1 VHPKDK
7 PNPPASEK
15 AILELASSLPRPLPP
30 AYLKA
35 MAIANGGTG
44 FIGDRFVRLCF
55 VGKLLGRNTKCQ
67 VAESAPDLFLIG
79 SDGGGEAY
87 ASDLAK
93 ADGAVYQVPFIGLD
107 PKEAWVVADSFDVFL
122 PRTNLYQH

>member
-1 VHPKDK
+1 
-7 PNPPASEK
+7 
-15 AILELASSLPRPLPP
+15 
-30 AYLKA
+30 

-55 VGKLLGRNTKCQ
+55 VEKLLGRNTKCQ

-87 ASDLAK
+87 AFDLAK

-122 PRTNLYQH
+122 PRTNLYQP